1 MEERRFREDRRAA
14 TASFPGSLLRRCWR
28 RWWRPYVQWRRRLP
42 GSGIGGSG
50 GGGSC
55 TSAPAT
61 TSALAQ
67 VPPHPEST
75 PHWVSETRGCSI
87 LPKRAVI
94 ARRRGS
100 HGGPRGSG
108 RGRAQGL
115 GGSEEG
121 ADAGKGS
128 GAGEQEKEEEE
139 RAEPRWPPRGWDV

>member
-1 MEERRFREDRRAA
+1 M
-14 TASFPGSLLRRCWR
+14 
-28 RWWRPYVQWRRRLP
+28 
-42 GSGIGGSG
+42 
-50 GGGSC
+50 
-55 TSAPAT
+55 
-61 TSALAQ
+61 
-67 VPPHPEST
+67 
-75 PHWVSETRGCSI
+75 SEARGCSV

-139 RAEPRWPPRGWDV
+139 RAEPRWPPRGWDVREQGGLREGRFRKLGAVLVQARVVCSSPLMKIILTGSKGLAVLLAVR